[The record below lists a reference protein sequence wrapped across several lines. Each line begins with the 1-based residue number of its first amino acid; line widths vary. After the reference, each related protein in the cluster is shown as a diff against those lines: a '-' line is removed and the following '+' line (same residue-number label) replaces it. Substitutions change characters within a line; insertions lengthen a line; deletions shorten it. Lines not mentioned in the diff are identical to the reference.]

1 MLKESLRMSWQ
12 NIKSNKMRTF
22 LTMLGIIIGVTAIIA
37 LITTVEGATGE
48 ITSQFSALGAG
59 KVSVSV
65 TGTSIKRGLNS
76 EDIAKIAA
84 IDNIAGVD
92 PSVTLSRH
100 IAHEGTLLEDASIE
114 GRSAAYFSGE
124 STAVSSGRVLTSMDM
139 DAYSRVCL
147 VDGDIRAALFPNENP
162 VGHEIVISGL
172 TFTVVGVLDDGSDND
187 VMRAMSAMNSADSSG
202 TVIIPYPAALRM
214 TGSGSVNSLT
224 LYLADTDKADQTIE
238 QVEELLNATFN
249 YRDNAF
255 RILNLDSLLDTMDT
269 ITGMMTTML
278 AGIASIALLV
288 GGIGIM
294 NMMLVSVSE
303 RTTEIG
309 LRKALGARP
318 GLIQAQ
324 FLIES
329 VMLSL
334 MGGIAG
340 ILLGNVL
347 SYVIA
352 EAIGFRF
359 ALSTGAIALAFTF
372 SASVGIL
379 FGWAPASKAS
389 RLNPIEA
396 LRSM

>member
-1 MLKESLRMSWQ
+1 MLKESLCMSWQ
-12 NIKSNKMRTF
+12 NIRSNKTRTF

-65 TGTSIKRGLNS
+65 TGTSIKHGLNS

-124 STAVSSGRVLTSMDM
+124 STAVSSGRALTGMDM

-162 VGHEIVISGL
+162 IGQEIVISGL

-187 VMRAMSAMNSADSSG
+187 VMRAMSAMNSADPSG

-214 TGSGSVNSLT
+214 SGSGSVNSLT
-224 LYLADTDKADQTIE
+224 LYLADTGKADQTID
-238 QVEELLNATFN
+238 QVEDLLNATFN
-249 YRDNAF
+249 YRENAF

-324 FLIES
+324 FLMES

-379 FGWAPASKAS
+379 FGWAPARKAS

>member
-12 NIKSNKMRTF
+12 NIRSNKTRTF

-65 TGTSIKRGLNS
+65 TGTSIKHGLNS

-100 IAHEGTLLEDASIE
+100 IAHEGTLLEDTSIE

-124 STAVSSGRVLTSMDM
+124 STAVSSGRALTSMDM

-162 VGHEIVISGL
+162 IGQEIVISGL

-187 VMRAMSAMNSADSSG
+187 VMRAMSAMNSADPSG

-214 TGSGSVNSLT
+214 SGSGSVNSLT
-224 LYLADTDKADQTIE
+224 LYLADTGKADQTID
-238 QVEELLNATFN
+238 QVEDLLNATFN
-249 YRDNAF
+249 YRENAF

-324 FLIES
+324 FLMES

-379 FGWAPASKAS
+379 FGWAPARKAS

>member
-1 MLKESLRMSWQ
+1 MSWQ
-12 NIKSNKMRTF
+12 NIRSNKTRTF

-65 TGTSIKRGLNS
+65 TGTSIKHGLNS

-124 STAVSSGRVLTSMDM
+124 STAVSSGRALTGMDM

-162 VGHEIVISGL
+162 IGQEIVISGL

-187 VMRAMSAMNSADSSG
+187 VMRAMSAMNSADPSG

-214 TGSGSVNSLT
+214 SGSGSVNSLT
-224 LYLADTDKADQTIE
+224 LYLADTGKADQTID
-238 QVEELLNATFN
+238 QVEDLLNATFN
-249 YRDNAF
+249 YRENAF

-324 FLIES
+324 FLMES

-379 FGWAPASKAS
+379 FGWAPARKAS